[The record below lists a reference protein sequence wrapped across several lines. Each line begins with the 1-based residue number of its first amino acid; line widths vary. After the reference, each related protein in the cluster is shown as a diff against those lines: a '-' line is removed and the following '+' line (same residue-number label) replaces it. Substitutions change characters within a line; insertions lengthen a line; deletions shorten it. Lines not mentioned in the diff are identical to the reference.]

1 MRAYLR
7 AVKRTSIQWALALA
21 TVAGAAAGPPDPRD
35 IVAAARDVRRVIV
48 PPGTYRLAPRQGG
61 RTHWTLA
68 GLRDVEIV
76 ADGVTL
82 VCTERTR
89 ALHLEACRNVAI
101 RGLTIDYDP
110 PPFTQ
115 GTIVAVASNSV
126 DVRIDDGYPVEAWS
140 RIEIVDPASGIRKR
154 GMPFLWGATAERRG
168 ADTVRVTHEALG
180 RAAAA
185 GDRAVLSA
193 GPGPSG
199 IPHGIVLERCAEVTL
214 DRVTLHAAPGM
225 GILDV
230 GGDGGTR
237 LAGCR
242 VVPGPP
248 PPGATAPRLLST
260 SWDAIQHKLTR
271 RGPKV
276 TGCTIEHAG
285 DDSWSVQSSSLLVL
299 ARDGRSIVLAS
310 EDDGPAQYLQP
321 GDRLRDPVSGA
332 SVRCETV
339 EPVARA
345 DAGLTQ
351 DVARRIDEAP
361 VWSAWHVGR
370 RWVRVRAACDVA
382 LDAGRSLLCD
392 DRRCNDFLFRGNTI
406 RSPGRGA
413 LVKASDGLI
422 ESNVFENVHAAVVV
436 DPEVP
441 DGAAAEIERVVIR
454 HNLID
459 GSGEFCPA
467 PWSPQAGAIVT
478 AARRDGTTLRS
489 AGAIRSVAIEFNGF
503 RNVAGVNVALGS
515 LRGVLVR
522 GNRFERPGWRPPPS
536 TGAAFGVAQTAVV
549 WIARSL
555 GVGFEDNVVTAPG
568 PHAPV
573 PVAFGPDTTNLIGL
587 AGGMTFRPGGSAP
600 QDSRALRDR

>member
-7 AVKRTSIQWALALA
+7 AVKRTSIPWALALA
-21 TVAGAAAGPPDPRD
+21 AVAMAAAGPPDPRD
-35 IVAAARDVRRVIV
+35 IVAAARDARRVVI
-48 PPGTYRLAPRQGG
+48 PPGTYRLAPPPGG
-61 RTHWTLA
+61 KTHWTLA

-115 GTIVAVASNSV
+115 GTIAAVASNLV
-126 DVRIDDGYPVEAWS
+126 DVRIDAGYPVEAWS
-140 RIEIVDPASGIRKR
+140 RIEIVDPATGTRKR
-154 GMPFLWGATAERRG
+154 GMPFLWGAKAERAG
-168 ADTVRVTHEALG
+168 PDTVRVTHEALG
-180 RAAAA
+180 RAASA

-199 IPHGIVLERCAEVTL
+199 IPHGIVLERCAEVAL

-248 PPGATAPRLLST
+248 PTGATTPRLLST
-260 SWDAIQHKLTR
+260 SWDAIQHKLSR
-271 RGPKV
+271 RGPNV

-310 EDDGPAQYLQP
+310 EDDGPVQHLQS

-332 SVRCETV
+332 LFLCETA
-339 EPVARA
+339 EPVART
-345 DAGLTQ
+345 DAGLAP
-351 DVARRIDEAP
+351 DVARRLDEAP
-361 VWSAWHVGR
+361 AWSAWRVGR
-370 RWVRVRAACDVA
+370 RWVRVRADRDLAF
-382 LDAGRSLLCD
+382 DAGCSLLCD

-422 ESNVFENVHAAVVV
+422 ESNLFENVHAAVVI

-441 DGAAAEIERVVIR
+441 DGAAAEIERIVIR
-454 HNLID
+454 HNRID
-459 GSGEFCPA
+459 GSGEFCPG
-467 PWSPQAGAIVT
+467 PWSPQAGAIVAAVRESGT
-478 AARRDGTTLRS
+478 ALRP
-489 AGAIRSVAIEFNGF
+489 AGAIRGVAIESNEF

-515 LRGVLVR
+515 LRGGLVR

-536 TGAAFGVAQTAVV
+536 TGAAFGVAQTTVV
-549 WIARSL
+549 WIARSV
-555 GVGFEDNVVTAPG
+555 GIGFEDNVATAPG

-573 PVAFGPDTTNLIGL
+573 PVAFGPDTTNLIGI
-587 AGGMTFRPGGSAP
+587 ADGMVVRPSSDP
-600 QDSRALRDR
+600 R